1 MTQQRMAPQ
10 DWALLVLLSVL
21 WGGSFFFIAVARPE
35 LPPFTIVAARLALA
49 AATLAVALRLLGIA
63 YPRGRPAWMASL
75 GMGVLN
81 NAVPFSLIT
90 WAQGSL
96 PSGVASILNATTPLF
111 TVLVAH
117 ALTADEKLS
126 RGKILGVVLGFV
138 GVAVLMGA
146 GALAGTSAKLPELA
160 MLVATFSYALS
171 GVWGRRFRRLGIPPA
186 SGALGQLCCSALL
199 MAPLALVVDQPW
211 RLPMPGA
218 HVLGAV
224 LALAVFSTALAYLMF
239 YRVLDRAG
247 ATNLSLVTFLIPVSA
262 ILLGTLFLNE
272 VLAPRH
278 FAGMALIALGLLAID
293 GRAFRRRRAAA

>member
-1 MTQQRMAPQ
+1 MMQRMSPQ
-10 DWALLVLLSVL
+10 DWALLVILSVL

-35 LPPFTIVAARLALA
+35 LPPFTIVAGRLVLA
-49 AATLAVALRLLGIA
+49 AITLAAALRLLGIP
-63 YPRGRPAWMASL
+63 YPRGRAAWIASL

-117 ALTADEKLS
+117 ALTTDEKLT
-126 RGKILGVVLGFV
+126 RGKLLGVVLGFA

-146 GALAGTSAKLPELA
+146 GALAGLSGKLPEMA
-160 MLVATFSYALS
+160 MLGATFSYALS

-211 RLPMPGA
+211 RLPMPSA
-218 HVLGAV
+218 QVLGAV

-262 ILLGTLFLNE
+262 ILLGTVFLNE

-278 FAGMALIALGLLAID
+278 FAGMALITLGLLAID
-293 GRAFRRRRAAA
+293 GRLFRRTAAA